1 MTSKSKTKGKRW
13 ERDVC
18 NFLTELYND
27 SFIRVPNSGAYV
39 GGKNEYRREHLTEE
53 QIKLSR
59 GDIIPP
65 VKFPYFLAECKNY
78 ADFPFHQ
85 LLAKNSISQLDN
97 WIEQVEHDVTT
108 VDDLWLLFIKI
119 TRKGTYVLF
128 NTNLYDPYVPNI
140 ISANLPYGAKYRNYW
155 FTEMNYFFNIHK
167 DKLEVRWKNGREKDK
182 HSV

>member
-1 MTSKSKTKGKRW
+1 MTSKSKTKGKSW

-39 GGKNEYRREHLTEE
+39 GGKNEYRREHLTEQ

-155 FTEMNYFFNIHK
+155 FTEMNHFFNIHK
-167 DKLEVRWKNGREKDK
+167 DKLEVRWKRGRQEDQ